1 MEDSDDRL
9 FLHPFGPTTFAVR
22 GSSER
27 RRARLGPHGDT
38 VTVFAAP
45 AGTVTFT
52 DLVVSLLPQRVVT
65 AIALPGTA
73 TLFSLSL
80 GANPDNREFRTGI
93 CGIEVEASGNSLTT
107 SGAAQIDRSHHTNAF
122 STGASFDALAVSV
135 RSASRRWTST
145 SCSSAPIRADWSMT
159 PQRVAY
165 PLRSKNA
172 TTSSIPWQVNRPG
185 ALVLTWRSQGGVR
198 SGGGREATVDPSSR
212 SESRDVGIKSIG
224 RALGAV
230 S

>member
-1 MEDSDDRL
+1 VEDSDDRL

-27 RRARLGPHGDT
+27 RRARLGPHGDM

-45 AGTVTFT
+45 AGAVTFT

-65 AIALPGTA
+65 A

-80 GANPDNREFRTGI
+80 GANPDNRLFRTGI
-93 CGIEVEASGNSLTT
+93 FGIEVEASGNSLTT
-107 SGAAQIDRSHHTNAF
+107 SGAAQIDRSLHTNAC
-122 STGASFDALAVSV
+122 STGASFDTLAISV

-185 ALVLTWRSQGGVR
+185 ALVLT
-198 SGGGREATVDPSSR
+198 
-212 SESRDVGIKSIG
+212 
-224 RALGAV
+224 
-230 S
+230 